1 MKFWDK
7 YTERIEIP
15 EADLDEVTRIAINAS
30 MKEGELRYR
39 EYLIGV
45 LGRLNELLKD
55 NGDKKPQLTIDAFI
69 KFVEQEP
76 EEVELNFD

>member
-15 EADLDEVTRIAINAS
+15 ESDLNELSRIAMNAC

-39 EYLIGV
+39 EYLLGV
-45 LGRLNELLKD
+45 LGRVKELLEEDEGKS
-55 NGDKKPQLTIDAFI
+55 KISIDALI
-69 KFVEQEP
+69 SIVEQEP
-76 EEVELNFD
+76 GEYDD

>member
-15 EADLDEVTRIAINAS
+15 ESDLNELSQIAMNAC

-39 EYLIGV
+39 EYLLEV
-45 LGRLNELLKD
+45 LGRIKELLEEDGGKS
-55 NGDKKPQLTIDAFI
+55 KISIDALI
-69 KFVEQEP
+69 SIVEQEP
-76 EEVELNFD
+76 GEYDD